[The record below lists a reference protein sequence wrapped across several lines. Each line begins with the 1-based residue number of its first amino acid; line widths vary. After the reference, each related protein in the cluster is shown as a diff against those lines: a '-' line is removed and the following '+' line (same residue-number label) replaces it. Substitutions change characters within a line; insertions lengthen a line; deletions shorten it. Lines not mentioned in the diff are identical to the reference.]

1 MVTTVEGLVV
11 QASSRDARVRAGGQ
25 IWLCSLRGRLR
36 GRRGEVEGQPV
47 VVGDRV
53 IVRPLGESDAVIEEV
68 LPRRNELRRARSI
81 AGRERRSGARE
92 KIVAANMDQ
101 VLVMIAARQPQPRW
115 GLVDRVL
122 VSTSYEELDALI
134 LVNKWD
140 QVENEPKASEALEKA
155 MEIYRGL
162 GYPVLRG
169 AVRDGRG
176 VEEIEA
182 VLRGRA
188 TVLSG
193 HSGVGTPPLVQA

>member
-25 IWLCSLRGRLR
+25 IWLCSRRGRL
-36 GRRGEVEGQPV
+36 
-47 VVGDRV
+47 
-53 IVRPLGESDAVIEEV
+53 
-68 LPRRNELRRARSI
+68 RARSI